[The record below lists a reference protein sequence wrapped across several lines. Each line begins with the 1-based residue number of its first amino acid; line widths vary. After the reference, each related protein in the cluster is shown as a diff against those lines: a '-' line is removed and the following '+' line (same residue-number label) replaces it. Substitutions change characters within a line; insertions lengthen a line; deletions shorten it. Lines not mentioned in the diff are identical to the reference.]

1 MTNEDGSPM
10 FTDNMS
16 GDANNDTIINIVDV
30 VGIVSFILAD
40 PVEGYNYQLADINN
54 DCVVNVVDVVAIVNY
69 ILS

>member
-30 VGIVSFILAD
+30 VGIVSFILGD